1 MNTEAKLK
9 IVAALQALPLDDRL
23 RMAEMMI
30 QHGHTEAGIFARQQA
45 LIMNASERTYLQ
57 RRQTPIS
64 AVEPATRPAAIPEIA
79 KSFGIFVGAFLGSL
93 VGGITAEIVKAFRE
107 KPAAK
112 PATKDDLNEFWTR
125 YSNRVVPDYPAA
137 RTAPQNIA
145 VNVNVAG
152 GNIQN

>member
-1 MNTEAKLK
+1 MNTETKLK
-9 IVAALQALPLDDRL
+9 IVAALQALPLDDQL

-45 LIMNASERTYLQ
+45 LIMNANERTYLQ

-64 AVEPATRPAAIPEIA
+64 AVEPATRPAPIPEIA

-112 PATKDDLNEFWTR
+112 PA
-125 YSNRVVPDYPAA
+125 
-137 RTAPQNIA
+137 
-145 VNVNVAG
+145 
-152 GNIQN
+152 